1 MQTSQRFSFFMCFMN
16 FIKFSAI
23 MLLVHR
29 KGVILTHS
37 YTRPQSTVHSELKSA
52 ITYIIFKI
60 KNCGESLNEGV
71 LISP

>member
-1 MQTSQRFSFFMCFMN
+1 
-16 FIKFSAI
+16 